1 MKCENCDKELEYKD
15 VFELKLCMG
24 QMRINLCKS
33 CYYHALGK
41 EEKEIGEQMKKE
53 SKNGARPSTRRN
65 GEKRGRKPSGYQKLT
80 MCYCVYP
87 PLFDEITKKSMK
99 LNISKS
105 EVMDSALSLLFENP
119 ECDEIIMDFVEKN
132 KKKHKALVKEW
143 QAENLKD

>member
-1 MKCENCDKELEYKD
+1 MKCENC
-15 VFELKLCMG
+15 
-24 QMRINLCKS
+24 
-33 CYYHALGK
+33 
-41 EEKEIGEQMKKE
+41 EKEIGEQMKKE
-53 SKNGARPSTRRN
+53 SKNGARPSSRKE

-87 PLFDEITKKSMK
+87 PLFDEITKKSMN

-119 ECDEIIMDFVEKN
+119 ECDKIIMDFVEKN

>member
-1 MKCENCDKELEYKD
+1 MAK
-15 VFELKLCMG
+15 
-24 QMRINLCKS
+24 
-33 CYYHALGK
+33 
-41 EEKEIGEQMKKE
+41 
-53 SKNGARPSTRRN
+53 SKNGARPSIRRE

-87 PLFDEITKKSMK
+87 PLFEAITQKSAR

-105 EVMDSALSLLFENP
+105 EIIDSAMSLLFESS

-132 KKKHKALVKEW
+132 KKKHKELVKEW